1 MDNTVKNVIMEIKE
15 VTSMGDEK
23 GWIKDILLDSW
34 DVVIEGIAKEKKQ
47 MLQMPNGNSKKWK
60 IESRTK
66 IKSLNESLQQFEDAE
81 SAVLHFVKY
90 AEYYLPRSELNKTL
104 HKILEKVSKIRKSGV
119 SPEEMKEQIQYLVG
133 YTSWS
138 LDGFVNILNISEN
151 DDEIKKN
158 LKMMIG
164 TELSIA
170 GVERETGRIVN
181 GLVKWHDKAK
191 RGK

>member
-1 MDNTVKNVIMEIKE
+1 MIIERKEEKE
-15 VTSMGDEK
+15 VIDMDSKK

-34 DVVIEGIAKEKKQ
+34 DVVVDGVAADKQ
-47 MLQMPNGNSKKWK
+47 MLQKSKGKSKKWK

-66 IKSLNESLQQFEDAE
+66 IKSLNGGLQQFEDDE

-104 HKILEKVSKIRKSGV
+104 YIILKKVSKIRKSGV
-119 SPEEMKEQIQYLVG
+119 SPEKMKEQIQYLVG

-138 LDGFVNILNISEN
+138 LDGFVNILNVSEN
-151 DDEIKKN
+151 DDEIKRN
-158 LKMMIG
+158 LEMMVG

-170 GVERETGRIVN
+170 GVEGKTDRIVN
-181 GLVKWHDKAK
+181 GLMKWHDKAK

>member
-1 MDNTVKNVIMEIKE
+1 MIIERKEEKE
-15 VTSMGDEK
+15 VIDVDSEK

-34 DVVIEGIAKEKKQ
+34 DVVIYGVAADNQ
-47 MLQMPNGNSKKWK
+47 MLQRPKGKNKKWK

-66 IKSLNESLQQFEDAE
+66 IKSLNGGLQQFEDDE
-81 SAVLHFVKY
+81 DAVLHFVKY

-104 HKILEKVSKIRKSGV
+104 YEILKKVSKIRKSGV
-119 SPEEMKEQIQYLVG
+119 RLDEMKEQIQYLVG

-138 LDGFVNILNISEN
+138 LDGFVNILNISES
-151 DDEIKKN
+151 DDELEEN
-158 LKMMIG
+158 LEMMVR

-170 GVERETGRIVN
+170 GVEGETERIVN
-181 GLVKWHDKAK
+181 GLVKWYDKAK

>member
-1 MDNTVKNVIMEIKE
+1 MIIERKEEKEVIGMDNK
-15 VTSMGDEK
+15 K
-23 GWIKDILLDSW
+23 GWIKGILLDSW
-34 DVVIEGIAKEKKQ
+34 DVVIYGVAADKQ
-47 MLQMPNGNSKKWK
+47 MLQMPKGKSKKWK

-66 IKSLNESLQQFEDAE
+66 IKSLNGGLQQFEDAE

-90 AEYYLPRSELNKTL
+90 AEYYLPRSGLNKTL
-104 HKILEKVSKIRKSGV
+104 YKILEKVSKIRKIGV
-119 SPEEMKEQIQYLVG
+119 RPEEMKEQIQYLVG

-158 LKMMIG
+158 LRTMIE

-170 GVERETGRIVN
+170 GVERETDRIVN
-181 GLVKWHDKAK
+181 GLLKWYGKAK
-191 RGK
+191 RGE

>member
-1 MDNTVKNVIMEIKE
+1 MIIERKEEKE
-15 VTSMGDEK
+15 VIDMDSEK
-23 GWIKDILLDSW
+23 GWIKGILLDSW
-34 DVVIEGIAKEKKQ
+34 DVVIYGVAADKQ
-47 MLQMPNGNSKKWK
+47 MLQRPKGKSKKWK

-66 IKSLNESLQQFEDAE
+66 IKSLNGGLQQFEDDE

-104 HKILEKVSKIRKSGV
+104 YKILEKVSKIRKSGV

-151 DDEIKKN
+151 DAEIKKN
-158 LKMMIG
+158 LRTMIE

-170 GVERETGRIVN
+170 GVEGETDRIVN
-181 GLVKWHDKAK
+181 GLVKWYDNAK